1 MRNKHDHARSTIQS
15 LERSIRIIVEL
26 SKAADGISLT
36 DLSARTGLHKATISR
51 ILKTLSKEHFARQD
65 SYSSRY
71 LLGPR
76 VLDIAFDYLNKMEL
90 RQIALPHM
98 KALRDATEETI
109 NLAILY
115 QTEVIYI
122 ERVESLHT
130 LRTTSTIGKRDPAH
144 CTSLGKVLLAYADP
158 EIVRRIL
165 REQPLERL
173 TPQTKTNPDE
183 IESELAQVRHS
194 NVAIDDRESREY
206 IRCTA
211 APVFDGR
218 AEVVAAVGISG
229 PSSRIT
235 MERLS
240 ELQKLVRKTAQDI
253 SRDLGWTMAPRKRQR
268 HSAATHG

>member
-1 MRNKHDHARSTIQS
+1 M
-15 LERSIRIIVEL
+15 
-26 SKAADGISLT
+26 
-36 DLSARTGLHKATISR
+36 
-51 ILKTLSKEHFARQD
+51 
-65 SYSSRY
+65 
-71 LLGPR
+71 
-76 VLDIAFDYLNKMEL
+76 LDIAFDYLNRMEL

-98 KALRDATEETI
+98 KALRDATEETV

-115 QTEVIYI
+115 QDEIIYI

-158 EIVRRIL
+158 EIMRRIL
-165 REQPLERL
+165 RAQPLERL

-183 IESELAQVRHS
+183 IERDLSQVRRS

-218 AEVVAAVGISG
+218 SDVVAAVGISG
-229 PSSRIT
+229 PSSRMT
-235 MERLS
+235 MERLT

-253 SRDLGWTMAPRKRQR
+253 SGDLGWTMADTKRQR
-268 HSAATHG
+268 HSTSNHR

>member
-1 MRNKHDHARSTIQS
+1 MRNKRKHDTSTIQS
-15 LERSIRIIVEL
+15 LERAIQIIVEL
-26 SKAADGISLT
+26 SRTADGVTLT
-36 DLSARTGLHKATISR
+36 DLSSRTGLHKATTSR
-51 ILKTLSKEHFARQD
+51 ILKTLLKEHFARQD
-65 SYSSRY
+65 SHGSRY

-76 VLDIAFDYLNKMEL
+76 VLDIAFDYLNRMEL

-98 KALRDATEETI
+98 KALRDATEETV

-115 QTEVIYI
+115 QDEVIYI

-144 CTSLGKVLLAYADP
+144 CTSLGKVLLAFADP

-165 REQPLERL
+165 RAQPLERL
-173 TPQTKTNPDE
+173 TPQTKTNPDD
-183 IESELAQVRHS
+183 IEQELYQIRRS

-218 AEVVAAVGISG
+218 SEVVAALGISG
-229 PSSRIT
+229 PSSRMTI
-235 MERLS
+235 ERLT
-240 ELQKLVRKTAQDI
+240 ELQRLVRKTAQDI
-253 SRDLGWTMAPRKRQR
+253 SADIGWTRPDSEKR
-268 HSAATHG
+268 